1 MISVFLNMVIVQF
14 AELPEGND
22 EDNTKNKALQSYD
35 DNDHV
40 LPQWQCEGQYSDDV
54 KYC

>member
-1 MISVFLNMVIVQF
+1 MSLIHDDFRFFFNMVIVQF

-40 LPQWQCEGQYSDDV
+40 LPQ
-54 KYC
+54 